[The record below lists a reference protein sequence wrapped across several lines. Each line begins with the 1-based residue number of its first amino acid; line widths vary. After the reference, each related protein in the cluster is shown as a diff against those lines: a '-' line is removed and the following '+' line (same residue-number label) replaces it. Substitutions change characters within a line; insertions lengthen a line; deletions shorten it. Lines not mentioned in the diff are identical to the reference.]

1 MLPRVMSEVTPNLPT
16 IKRPRRRAS
25 FRSVILGSIV
35 LLTVLVSATVLWT
48 SFTFG
53 ESTVKSMSERYASS
67 TTALLHE
74 RLGTYFA
81 DPMQALETY
90 DLSLRLG
97 VLDDKDADAAALVF
111 WNGLQHY
118 RSVRYLSYGSVD
130 GRFVGATRDPEG
142 RDLYLI
148 RDERTGDAVLTYAG
162 RPDGRRDKLVRVRQG
177 YDPTKRPWFRRA
189 MSTKDASWTGVYA
202 STSVPGA
209 VLMTAVKPVQSRGG
223 EIQGVIGAD
232 VALRG
237 ADDILHQS
245 VDQVLGTALIVD
257 ADGLMVAASAGNQ
270 AIYVDEH
277 GQLVRTEAVG
287 SSNPIIRD
295 AAQQILV
302 RFGSFRALQTARR
315 FRMTSSDRPYLVDVA
330 PFKDAHGLNWTTIAV
345 VDETVLERDFI
356 ENTEQALTLSL
367 LVLLVGVLLA
377 FGVSRRIA
385 RPIRRL
391 AHSAHRVREGDLD
404 VTFDE
409 GEFSDEI
416 GELTSAMAEMVVGL
430 RDRNIIRDALGRYVN
445 PELATRFIEDPE
457 SLALGG
463 QQSNVTLL
471 MSDLRGYTIL
481 SERLSPGEMVGLL
494 NRYLGAMTE
503 VVHTFSGTI
512 IEFIGDAIFVAF
524 GAPFTS
530 EDDAER
536 AVRCAIAMQQAMVD
550 FNDASAALG
559 YPRLEMGIGINS
571 GAVIAGNIGSERA
584 AKYGVI
590 GAAVNL
596 TARIE
601 GLTTGGQILISEGTR
616 SLLGD
621 DVDCIGPRLV
631 RVKGVSRPLAIFEL
645 KGMAGLEPS
654 YVPKA
659 LSRRRTRIERA
670 VKVHLIHGYEIA
682 QTHIEATTL
691 ELGTS
696 GATIEIDV
704 ELPMLTKIMVQVD
717 LGGGRF
723 SSDAYAIVGHV
734 TPPSE
739 AGQRWLAELTFT
751 SLQPADADD
760 LEMLSA
766 S

>member
-1 MLPRVMSEVTPNLPT
+1 MIGETPVTPT
-16 IKRPRRRAS
+16 VIRRRRRAS

-35 LLTVLVSATVLWT
+35 LLTVLVSVAVLWT

-53 ESTVKSMSERYASS
+53 ESTVRSMSERYASS

-74 RLGTYFA
+74 RLGTYFD

-90 DLSLRLG
+90 DLSLRIG

-148 RDERTGDAVLTYAG
+148 RDERTRDAVMTYAG
-162 RPDGRRDKLVRVRQG
+162 RPDGKRTDLVRVRQG

-189 MSTKDASWTGVYA
+189 MATKDASWTGVYA
-202 STSVPGA
+202 SASVPGA
-209 VLMTAVKPVQSRGG
+209 VLMTAVKPVKTDGG
-223 EIQGVIGAD
+223 QVRGVIGAD
-232 VALRG
+232 VALKG
-237 ADDILHQS
+237 ADDILRQS
-245 VDQVLGTALIVD
+245 VDQVLGTAVIVD
-257 ADGLMVAASAGNQ
+257 ADGLMVAASSDKQ
-270 AIYVDEH
+270 AIFVDEH
-277 GQLVRTEAVG
+277 GQLVRTEAIG

-295 AAQQILV
+295 AAEQVLV
-302 RFGSFRALQTARR
+302 RFGSFRVIQTARR
-315 FRMTSSDRPYLVDVA
+315 FRMTTSNRPYLVDVA
-330 PFKDAHGLNWTTIAV
+330 PFKDEHGLNWTTMAV
-345 VDETVLERDFI
+345 VDETVLERDFVQ
-356 ENTEQALTLSL
+356 NTQQALILSL
-367 LVLLVGVLLA
+367 LVLLIGVLLA

-409 GEFSDEI
+409 GEYADEI
-416 GELTSAMAEMVVGL
+416 GELTSAMAEMVAGL

-445 PELATRFIEDPE
+445 PELASRFIENPE

-463 QQSNVTLL
+463 QLSSVTLL

-481 SERLSPGEMVGLL
+481 SERLSPGEMVTLL
-494 NRYLGAMTE
+494 NRYLGTMTE
-503 VVHTFSGTI
+503 VIHTFGGTI

-524 GAPFTS
+524 GAPFKH
-530 EDDAER
+530 EDDSER
-536 AVRCAIAMQQAMVD
+536 AVRCAIAMQQAMVE
-550 FNDASAALG
+550 FNDRSAALG
-559 YPRLEMGIGINS
+559 YPRLEMGIGVNS
-571 GAVIAGNIGSERA
+571 GEVIAGNIGSERA

-596 TARIE
+596 TARLE

-631 RVKGVSRPLAIFEL
+631 RVKGISRPLAVFEL
-645 KGMAGLEPS
+645 KGMAGSEPS

-659 LSRRRTRIERA
+659 LHRRRKRVERP

-682 QTHIEATTL
+682 TTAIEAMTL
-691 ELGTS
+691 DLGAT

-704 ELPMLTKIMVQVD
+704 ELPMLTKIMLQVD

-723 SSDAYAIVGHV
+723 SSDAYAIVGQV
-734 TPPSE
+734 TPPAE
-739 AGQRWLAELTFT
+739 VGQRWLAELTFT
-751 SLQPADADD
+751 SLQPSDADD
-760 LEMLSA
+760 LAELSA